1 MNRLGS
7 SDLLVSEVGLGCMS
21 LAKAGAAAE
30 AVLGRALDLGVNFF
44 DTADLYG
51 RGANEAL
58 LARAL
63 GARRR
68 EVIIATK
75 VGNRWHAAGD
85 GWDWDPSPDYIRTAV
100 EASLRR
106 LGTDYIDLYQL
117 HGGTIDDP
125 IDDII
130 ATFEA
135 LQQAGTI
142 RAWGISSIRPNVIR
156 QYAARSSIA
165 SVMMQYSVLDRRPE
179 EQAMPLLRDRGIS
192 VIVRG
197 PVAKGLLA
205 GNPARAEL
213 GHDRQRVAAIGQVLR
228 DVSAAARRTP
238 AQTALRF
245 ALAAPAVADRHS
257 RRQQCG
263 AARRKRAAAAT
274 APLGNAEADALR
286 AAAPLRATPRIASVA
301 SGRFVPTPARR
312 CAGARARPDEKP

>member
-1 MNRLGS
+1 MRINRLGS
-7 SDLLVSEVGLGCMS
+7 SDLAVSEVALGCMS

-30 AVLGRALDLGVNFF
+30 ILVHRALDLGVNFF

-51 RGANEAL
+51 RGANEEL

-75 VGNRWHAAGD
+75 VGNRWRAGGD
-85 GWDWDPSPDYIRTAV
+85 GWDWDPSPAYIRTAV
-100 EASLRR
+100 QASLRR

-117 HGGTIDDP
+117 HGGTLDDP

-130 ATFEA
+130 AAFEA
-135 LQQAGTI
+135 LRQAGTI

-156 QYAARSSIA
+156 QYVARSSIV

-179 EQAMPLLRDRGIS
+179 EHALPLLHEHGIS

-205 GNPARAEL
+205 GSAPRAEYGKPARAEL
-213 GHDRQRVAAIGQVLR
+213 GHDRQRVAATQQVLR
-228 DVSAAARRTP
+228 NVSAAAGRTP

-245 ALAAPAVADRHS
+245 ALAAPAVATVIP
-257 RRQQCG
+257 G
-263 AARRKRAAAAT
+263 ASSVAQLQDNVAAAAST
-274 APLGNAEADALR
+274 PLDDGEADALR
-286 AAAPLRATPRIASVA
+286 TAAPAQRYAEHR
-301 SGRFVPTPARR
+301 
-312 CAGARARPDEKP
+312 

>member
-1 MNRLGS
+1 MRSNRLGRS
-7 SDLLVSEVGLGCMS
+7 ELRVSEVGLGCMS
-21 LAKAGAAAE
+21 LSRAGEDAE
-30 AVLGRALDLGVNFF
+30 RIVRRAVELGVNFF
-44 DTADLYG
+44 DTADLYD
-51 RGANEAL
+51 RGANEEL

-63 GARRR
+63 GKRRAD
-68 EVIIATK
+68 VLIATK
-75 VGNRWHAAGD
+75 VGNRWRAGGS

-130 ATFEA
+130 ATFDA
-135 LQQAGTI
+135 LRQAGTI

-156 QYAARSSIA
+156 RYAECSAMA

-179 EQAMPLLRDRGIS
+179 EEALCLLREQGIS

-205 GNPARAEL
+205 GRPARSEL
-213 GHDRQRVAAIGQVLR
+213 GHDRDRVAAIQQTLRQV
-228 DVSAAARRTP
+228 SGAAGRTP

-245 ALAAPAVADRHS
+245 ALAAPAVATAIP
-257 RRQQCG
+257 G
-263 AARRKRAAAAT
+263 ASSATQLEENVAAAAS
-274 APLGNAEADALR
+274 APLGAGEADALR
-286 AAAPLRATPRIASVA
+286 ATAPAQYYAAHR
-301 SGRFVPTPARR
+301 
-312 CAGARARPDEKP
+312 

>member
-1 MNRLGS
+1 MRRNRLGN

-21 LAKAGAAAE
+21 LAKAGAAAT
-30 AVLGRALDLGVNFF
+30 ALIHRALDLGVNFF

-51 RGANEAL
+51 RGANEEL

-63 GARRR
+63 GTRRR
-68 EVIIATK
+68 EVIVATK
-75 VGNRWHAAGD
+75 VGNRWHAGRD
-85 GWDWDPSPDYIRTAV
+85 GWDWDPSPGYIRTAV

-106 LGTDYIDLYQL
+106 LATDCIDLYQL

-135 LQQAGTI
+135 LRQAGAI

-156 QYAARSSIA
+156 AYAARSSIA

-179 EQAMPLLRDRGIS
+179 EQAMPLLRERGIS

-205 GNPARAEL
+205 GRPARAEL
-213 GHDRQRVAAIGQVLR
+213 DHDRERVAAVQQVLR
-228 DVSAAARRTP
+228 RVSAGAGRTP
-238 AQTALRF
+238 GQTALRF
-245 ALAAPAVADRHS
+245 ALAAPAVATAVP
-257 RRQQCG
+257 G
-263 AARRKRAAAAT
+263 ASSTAQLEENVAAAASS
-274 APLGNAEADALR
+274 PLGGDETDALR
-286 AAAPLRATPRIASVA
+286 AAAPA
-301 SGRFVPTPARR
+301 GRYGDHR
-312 CAGARARPDEKP
+312 

>member
-1 MNRLGS
+1 MRINLLGS
-7 SDLLVSEVGLGCMS
+7 SGLAVSAVGLGCMS
-21 LAKAGAAAE
+21 LEKAGDEAE
-30 AVLGRALDLGVNFF
+30 TIVHRALDLGVTFF

-68 EVIIATK
+68 EVIVGTK
-75 VGNRWHAAGD
+75 VGNRWHDGRD
-85 GWDWDPSPDYIRTAV
+85 GWHWDPSPAYIRAAV

-106 LGTDYIDLYQL
+106 LATDYIDLYQL

-135 LQQAGTI
+135 LRQAGAI

-156 QYAARSSIA
+156 AYAARSSIA

-179 EQAMPLLRDRGIS
+179 EHAMPLLHSRGIS

-205 GNPARAEL
+205 GKPARAEL
-213 GHDRQRVAAIGQVLR
+213 GHDRDRVAAVQRVLG
-228 DVSAAARRTP
+228 DVSSAAGRTP
-238 AQTALRF
+238 AQSALRF
-245 ALAAPAVADRHS
+245 ALAAPAVATAIP
-257 RRQQCG
+257 G
-263 AARRKRAAAAT
+263 ASSVAQLQDNVAAAAGTPQSDGDAAALCAT
-274 APLGNAEADALR
+274 APAQRYTAHR
-286 AAAPLRATPRIASVA
+286 
-301 SGRFVPTPARR
+301 
-312 CAGARARPDEKP
+312 

>member
-1 MNRLGS
+1 MNRLGT
-7 SDLLVSEVGLGCMS
+7 SDLAVSEVGLGCMS
-21 LAKAGAAAE
+21 LSRAGADAE
-30 AVLGRALDLGVNFF
+30 RIVRRAVDLGVNFF

-58 LARAL
+58 LAGAL

-75 VGNRWHAAGD
+75 VGNRWHAGGD
-85 GWDWDPSPDYIRTAV
+85 GWDWDPSPAYIRTAV

-135 LQQAGTI
+135 LRQAGAI

-156 QYAARSSIA
+156 EYAARSPIA

-179 EQAMPLLRDRGIS
+179 EQAMPLLHDRRIS

-205 GNPARAEL
+205 GKPARAEL
-213 GHDRQRVAAIGQVLR
+213 GHDRERVAAIGQVLR
-228 DVSAAARRTP
+228 DVSAAAGRTP

-245 ALAAPAVADRHS
+245 ALAAPAVAAVIP
-257 RRQQCG
+257 G
-263 AARRKRAAAAT
+263 ASSVAQLHDNVAAAAGT
-274 APLGNAEADALR
+274 PLGDGEAAALR
-286 AAAPLRATPRIASVA
+286 AAAPAQRYAAHR
-301 SGRFVPTPARR
+301 
-312 CAGARARPDEKP
+312 

>member
-1 MNRLGS
+1 MRKNRLGQ
-7 SDLLVSEVGLGCMS
+7 SDLLVGEVGLGCMS
-21 LAKAGAAAE
+21 LAKAGPAA
-30 AVLGRALDLGVNFF
+30 GSIIHRALDLGVNLF

-51 RGANEAL
+51 RGANEEL

-63 GARRR
+63 GPRRR
-68 EVIIATK
+68 DVIVATK
-75 VGNRWHAAGD
+75 VGNRWHAGRD

-100 EASLRR
+100 VASLRR

-135 LQQAGTI
+135 FRQAGTI

-156 QYAARSSIA
+156 AYAARASTAMA

-179 EQAMPLLRDRGIS
+179 EQAMPLLHDRGIS

-205 GNPARAEL
+205 GRPARAEL
-213 GHDRQRVAAIGQVLR
+213 DHDREQVAAAQQVLHR
-228 DVSAAARRTP
+228 VSAAAGRTP

-245 ALAAPAVADRHS
+245 ALAAPAVATAIP
-257 RRQQCG
+257 G
-263 AARRKRAAAAT
+263 ASSVAQLQDNVAAAG
-274 APLGNAEADALR
+274 APLGGREAQALR
-286 AAAPLRATPRIASVA
+286 AAAPALCYAVHR
-301 SGRFVPTPARR
+301 
-312 CAGARARPDEKP
+312 